1 MPNAITTIQKYLPLL
16 DQVYAVAS
24 CSAVLDTAS
33 ALVRETADAKTVLIA
48 ETSMSGLGDYS
59 RSDGFVAGDL
69 TLTWKPYTFTYD
81 RGRTFQIDAMDDME
95 TMGLAFGSL
104 ASEFI
109 RVKVTPEIDAI
120 RFAKYATAAIE
131 AGNTAS
137 VALTNK
143 TTVPAISTACTAMEE
158 KEVAMNNCVLFVT
171 PTVYGYVKDDTD
183 HFQRTLVPSENPNR
197 NFGSFDEMPVIKV
210 PQTRFYTAVDTL
222 SGKDAQAAGGYK
234 KASGGLDVNFMII
247 DRASVIQLIKHGK
260 IRVFDP
266 DTNQS
271 ADAYKVDYR
280 VYHDAWVLANKA
292 NGIYCHTKPN
302 G

>member
-1 MPNAITTIQKYLPLL
+1 MGNAITTITKYLPLL

-24 CSAVLDTAS
+24 VSAILDTPN

-48 ETSMSGLGDYS
+48 QTSMSGLGDYS
-59 RSDGFVAGDL
+59 RADGFVAGDL
-69 TLTWKPYTFTYD
+69 TLTWKPYTFEYD

-104 ASEFI
+104 AGEFV

-120 RFAKYATAAIE
+120 RFAKYATN
-131 AGNTAS
+131 AGTTVSAT
-137 VALTNK
+137 LTNK
-143 TTVPAISTACTAMEE
+143 TTVSAIATAEVDLEE
-158 KEVAMNNCVLFVT
+158 KEVSLANCVLFMT

-197 NFGSFDEMPVIKV
+197 NFGSFDEMPIAKV
-210 PQTRFYTAVDTL
+210 PQSRFYTAVNTL
-222 SGKDAQAAGGYK
+222 SGKEGEAAGGFA
-234 KASGGLDVNFMII
+234 KAEGAKDINFMII

-280 VYHDAWVLANKA
+280 IYHDAWVLDNKK
-292 NGIYCHTKPN
+292 NGIYCHTK
-302 G
+302 

>member
-1 MPNAITTIQKYLPLL
+1 MANAIATIQKYLPLL

-24 CSAVLDTAS
+24 CSAILDTPN

-59 RSDGFVAGDL
+59 RADGFVSGDL
-69 TLTWKPYTFTYD
+69 TLEWKPYTFEYD
-81 RGRTFQIDAMDDME
+81 RGRTFQIDAMDDAE

-109 RVKVTPEIDAI
+109 RIKVTPEIDAV
-120 RFAKYATAAIE
+120 RFAKYAANAGETVAA
-131 AGNTAS
+131 T
-137 VALTNK
+137 LTNK
-143 TTVPAISTACTAMEE
+143 TTVSAIATAEVAMEE
-158 KEVAMNNCVLFVT
+158 KEVALANCVLFVT

-197 NFGSFDEMPVIKV
+197 NFGSFDELPIVKV
-210 PQTRFYTAVDTL
+210 PQTRFYTAVTL
-222 SGKDAQAAGGYK
+222 NDGKTQAAGGYVK
-234 KASGGLDVNFMII
+234 GAEAKDINFMII

-280 VYHDAWVLANKA
+280 VYHDAWVLNNKK
-292 NGIYCHTKPN
+292 NGIYCHTK
-302 G
+302 

>member
-1 MPNAITTIQKYLPLL
+1 MANAITLIQKYLPLL
-16 DQVYAVAS
+16 DQVYAFAS
-24 CSAVLDTAS
+24 CSAILDTPN

-59 RSDGFVAGDL
+59 RADGFVSGDL
-69 TLTWKPYTFTYD
+69 TLEWKPYTFEHD
-81 RGRTFQIDAMDDME
+81 RGRTFQIDAMDDAE

-109 RVKVTPEIDAI
+109 RIKVTPEIDAV
-120 RFAKYATAAIE
+120 RFAKYATNAGTVVAAD
-131 AGNTAS
+131 
-137 VALTNK
+137 LTNK
-143 TTVPAISTACTAMEE
+143 TTVPAISAAEVAMEE
-158 KEVAMNNCVLFVT
+158 KEVSLANCILFIT
-171 PTVYGYVKDDTD
+171 PTGYGNVKDDTD

-197 NFGSFDEMPVIKV
+197 NFGSFDDMPIVKV
-210 PQTRFYTAVDTL
+210 PQKRFYTAITL
-222 SGKDAQAAGGYK
+222 HDGKTNAAGGYV
-234 KASGGLDVNFMII
+234 KAEGAKDINFMIV

-280 VYHDAWVLANKA
+280 VYHDAWVLNNKKD
-292 NGIYCHTKPN
+292 GIYCHTKA
-302 G
+302 

>member
-1 MPNAITTIQKYLPLL
+1 MGNAITTITKYLPLL

-24 CSAVLDTAS
+24 VSAILDTPN

-48 ETSMSGLGDYS
+48 QTSMSGLGDYS
-59 RSDGFVAGDL
+59 RADGFVSGDL
-69 TLTWKPYTFTYD
+69 TLTWKPYTFEYD

-104 ASEFI
+104 AGEFV

-120 RFAKYATAAIE
+120 RFAKYATNAGTKVE
-131 AGNTAS
+131 AT
-137 VALTNK
+137 LTNK
-143 TTVPAISTACTAMEE
+143 TAVSAIATAEVDMEE
-158 KEVAMNNCVLFVT
+158 KEVSLNNCVLFMT

-197 NFGSFDEMPVIKV
+197 NFGSFDEMPIAKV
-210 PQTRFYTAVDTL
+210 PQSRFYTAVTTL
-222 SGKDAQAAGGYK
+222 SGKDGEAAGGFA
-234 KASGGLDVNFMII
+234 KAEGAKDINFMII

-280 VYHDAWVLANKA
+280 IYHDAWVLDNKK
-292 NGIYCHTKPN
+292 NGIYCHTKA
-302 G
+302 

>member
-1 MPNAITTIQKYLPLL
+1 MANAITTITKYLPLL
-16 DQVYAVAS
+16 DQVYAYAS
-24 CSAVLDTAS
+24 VSSILDTPN

-48 ETSMSGLGDYS
+48 QTSMSGLGDYS
-59 RSDGFVAGDL
+59 RADGFVSGDL
-69 TLTWKPYTFTYD
+69 TLTWKPYTFEYD

-104 ASEFI
+104 AGEFVRI
-109 RVKVTPEIDAI
+109 KVTPEIDAI
-120 RFAKYATAAIE
+120 RFAKYATNAGTKVE
-131 AGNTAS
+131 AT
-137 VALTNK
+137 LTNK
-143 TTVPAISTACTAMEE
+143 TTVSAIATAEVGMEE
-158 KEVAMNNCVLFVT
+158 KEVTLANCVLFMT
-171 PTVYGYVKDDTD
+171 PTVYGYVKDDTE

-197 NFGSFDEMPVIKV
+197 NFGSFDEMPIAKV

-222 SGKDAQAAGGYK
+222 SGKDDQAAGGYA
-234 KASGGLDVNFMII
+234 KAEGAKDINFMII

-280 VYHDAWVLANKA
+280 IYHDAWVLDNKK
-292 NGIYCHTKPN
+292 NGIYCHTK
-302 G
+302 

>member
-1 MPNAITTIQKYLPLL
+1 MNAITTITKYLPML

-24 CSAVLDTAS
+24 VSAILDTPN

-48 ETSMSGLGDYS
+48 QTSMSGLGDYS
-59 RSDGFVAGDL
+59 RADGFVSGDL
-69 TLTWKPYTFTYD
+69 TLTWKPYTFEHD

-104 ASEFI
+104 AGEFI
-109 RVKVTPEIDAI
+109 RVKVTPEIDAV
-120 RFAKYATAAIE
+120 RFAKYATNAGTTVAAD
-131 AGNTAS
+131 
-137 VALTNK
+137 LTNK
-143 TTVPAISTACTAMEE
+143 TTVSAISAAEVTMED
-158 KEVAMNNCVLFVT
+158 KEVALNNCVLFVT
-171 PTVYGYVKDDTD
+171 PSVYGNIKDDTE

-197 NFGSFDEMPVIKV
+197 NFGSFDEMPIAKV
-210 PQTRFYTAVDTL
+210 PQGRFCTAVTTL
-222 SGKDAQAAGGYK
+222 SGKDEQAAGGYV
-234 KASGGLDVNFMII
+234 KADGAKDINFMII

-280 VYHDAWVLANKA
+280 IYHDAWVLENKK
-292 NGIYCHTKPN
+292 NGIYCHTKA
-302 G
+302 

>member
-1 MPNAITTIQKYLPLL
+1 MANAITTITKYLPLL

-24 CSAVLDTAS
+24 VSAILDTPN

-48 ETSMSGLGDYS
+48 QTSMSGLGDYS
-59 RSDGFVAGDL
+59 RADGFVAGDL
-69 TLTWKPYTFTYD
+69 TLTWKPYTFEYD

-104 ASEFI
+104 AGEFV

-120 RFAKYATAAIE
+120 RFAKYATNAGTKVE
-131 AGNTAS
+131 AT
-137 VALTNK
+137 LTNK
-143 TTVPAISTACTAMEE
+143 TAVSAIATAEVDMEE
-158 KEVAMNNCVLFVT
+158 KEVSLANCVLFMT
-171 PTVYGYVKDDTD
+171 PTVYGYVKDDTE

-197 NFGSFDEMPVIKV
+197 NFGSFDEMPIAKV
-210 PQTRFYTAVDTL
+210 PQSRFYTAVDTL
-222 SGKDAQAAGGYK
+222 SGKEGEAAGGFV
-234 KASGGLDVNFMII
+234 KAEGAKDINFMII

-280 VYHDAWVLANKA
+280 IYHDAWVLDNKK
-292 NGIYCHTKPN
+292 NGIYCHTK
-302 G
+302 

>member
-1 MPNAITTIQKYLPLL
+1 MANAITTITKYLPLL

-24 CSAVLDTAS
+24 VSSILDTPN

-48 ETSMSGLGDYS
+48 QTSMSGLGDYS
-59 RSDGFVAGDL
+59 RADGFVSGDL
-69 TLTWKPYTFTYD
+69 TLTWKPYTFEYD

-104 ASEFI
+104 AGEFV

-120 RFAKYATAAIE
+120 RFAKYATNAGTKVE
-131 AGNTAS
+131 AT
-137 VALTNK
+137 LTNK
-143 TTVPAISTACTAMEE
+143 TTVSAIATAEVDLEE
-158 KEVAMNNCVLFVT
+158 KEVSLANCVLFMT
-171 PTVYGYVKDDTD
+171 PTVYGYVKDDTE

-197 NFGSFDEMPVIKV
+197 NFGSFDEMPIAKV
-210 PQTRFYTAVDTL
+210 PQSRFYTAVDTL
-222 SGKDAQAAGGYK
+222 SGKDGEAAGGFV
-234 KASGGLDVNFMII
+234 KAEGAKDINFMII

-280 VYHDAWVLANKA
+280 IYHDAWVLDNKK
-292 NGIYCHTKPN
+292 NGIYCHTK
-302 G
+302 

>member
-1 MPNAITTIQKYLPLL
+1 MANAITTITKYLPLL
-16 DQVYAVAS
+16 DQVYAYAS
-24 CSAVLDTAS
+24 VSSILDTPN

-48 ETSMSGLGDYS
+48 QTSMSGLGDYS
-59 RSDGFVAGDL
+59 RADGFVSGDL
-69 TLTWKPYTFTYD
+69 TLTWKPYTFEYD

-104 ASEFI
+104 AGEFV

-120 RFAKYATAAIE
+120 RFAKYATN
-131 AGNTAS
+131 AGTTVSA
-137 VALTNK
+137 VLTNK
-143 TTVPAISTACTAMEE
+143 TTVSAIATAEVDMEE
-158 KEVAMNNCVLFVT
+158 KEVTLANCVLFMT
-171 PTVYGYVKDDTD
+171 PTVYGYVKDDTE

-197 NFGSFDEMPVIKV
+197 NFGAFDDMPIAKV
-210 PQTRFYTAVDTL
+210 PQSRFYTAVTTL
-222 SGKDAQAAGGYK
+222 SGKDAEAAGGFV
-234 KASGGLDVNFMII
+234 KAEGAKDINFMII

-280 VYHDAWVLANKA
+280 IYHDAWVLDNKK
-292 NGIYCHTKPN
+292 NGIYCHTK
-302 G
+302 

>member
-1 MPNAITTIQKYLPLL
+1 MANAITTITKYLPLL

-24 CSAVLDTAS
+24 VSSILDTPN

-48 ETSMSGLGDYS
+48 QTNMSGLGDYS
-59 RSDGFVAGDL
+59 RADGFVSGDL
-69 TLTWKPYTFTYD
+69 TLEWKPYTFEYD

-104 ASEFI
+104 AGEFV

-120 RFAKYATAAIE
+120 RFAKYATNAGTKVE
-131 AGNTAS
+131 AT
-137 VALTNK
+137 LTNK
-143 TTVPAISTACTAMEE
+143 TTVSAIATAEVDLEE
-158 KEVAMNNCVLFVT
+158 KEVTLANCVLFMT
-171 PTVYGYVKDDTD
+171 PTVYGYVKDDTE

-197 NFGSFDEMPVIKV
+197 NFGSFDEMPIAKV
-210 PQTRFYTAVDTL
+210 PQTRFYTAVNTL
-222 SGKDAQAAGGYK
+222 SGKDGEAAGGYA
-234 KASGGLDVNFMII
+234 KAEGAKDINFMII

-280 VYHDAWVLANKA
+280 IYHDAWVLDNKK
-292 NGIYCHTKPN
+292 NGIYCHTK
-302 G
+302 

>member
-1 MPNAITTIQKYLPLL
+1 MANAITTITKYLPLL

-24 CSAVLDTAS
+24 VSAILDTPN

-48 ETSMSGLGDYS
+48 QTSMSGLGDYS
-59 RSDGFVAGDL
+59 RADGFVSGDL
-69 TLTWKPYTFTYD
+69 TLTWKPYTFEYD

-104 ASEFI
+104 AGEFV

-120 RFAKYATAAIE
+120 RFAKYATNAGTKVEAI
-131 AGNTAS
+131 
-137 VALTNK
+137 LTNK
-143 TTVPAISTACTAMEE
+143 TAVSAIATAEVDMEE
-158 KEVAMNNCVLFVT
+158 KEVALNNCVLFMT
-171 PTVYGYVKDDTD
+171 PTVYGYVKDDTE

-197 NFGSFDEMPVIKV
+197 NFGSFDEMPIAKV
-210 PQTRFYTAVDTL
+210 PQSRFYTAVDTL
-222 SGKDAQAAGGYK
+222 SGKDGEAAGGFV
-234 KASGGLDVNFMII
+234 KAEGAKDINFMII

-280 VYHDAWVLANKA
+280 IYHDAWVLDNKK
-292 NGIYCHTKPN
+292 NGIYCHTK
-302 G
+302 

>member
-1 MPNAITTIQKYLPLL
+1 MNAIQTITKYLPLL

-24 CSAVLDTAS
+24 VSAILDTPN

-48 ETSMSGLGDYS
+48 QTSMSGLGDYS
-59 RSDGFVAGDL
+59 RADGFVSGDL
-69 TLTWKPYTFTYD
+69 TLTWKPYTFEYD

-104 ASEFI
+104 AGEFV

-120 RFAKYATAAIE
+120 RFAKYATNAGTTVAA
-131 AGNTAS
+131 T
-137 VALTNK
+137 LTNK
-143 TTVPAISTACTAMEE
+143 TAVSAIATAEVDMEE
-158 KEVAMNNCVLFVT
+158 KEVALNNCVLFMT

-197 NFGSFDEMPVIKV
+197 NFGSFDEMPIAKV
-210 PQTRFYTAVDTL
+210 PQSRFYTAVDTL
-222 SGKDAQAAGGYK
+222 SGKDEQAAGGFA
-234 KASGGLDVNFMII
+234 KAEGAKDINFMII

-280 VYHDAWVLANKA
+280 IYHDAWVLDNRK
-292 NGIYCHTKPN
+292 NGIYCHTK
-302 G
+302 

>member
-1 MPNAITTIQKYLPLL
+1 MANAITTITKYLPLL

-24 CSAVLDTAS
+24 VSAILDTPN

-48 ETSMSGLGDYS
+48 QTSMSGLGDYS
-59 RSDGFVAGDL
+59 RADGFVSGDL
-69 TLTWKPYTFTYD
+69 TLTWKPYTFEYD

-104 ASEFI
+104 AGEFV

-120 RFAKYATAAIE
+120 RFAKYATNAGTKVE
-131 AGNTAS
+131 AT
-137 VALTNK
+137 LTNK
-143 TTVPAISTACTAMEE
+143 TAVSAIATAEVDMEE
-158 KEVAMNNCVLFVT
+158 KEVSLANCVLFMT
-171 PTVYGYVKDDTD
+171 PTVYGYVKDDTE

-197 NFGSFDEMPVIKV
+197 NFGSFDEMPIAKV
-210 PQTRFYTAVDTL
+210 PQSRFYTAVDTL
-222 SGKDAQAAGGYK
+222 SGKEEQAAGGFA
-234 KASGGLDVNFMII
+234 KAEGAKEINFMII

-280 VYHDAWVLANKA
+280 IYHDAWVLDNKK
-292 NGIYCHTKPN
+292 NGIYCHTK
-302 G
+302 

>member
-1 MPNAITTIQKYLPLL
+1 MANAITTIQKYLPLL

-24 CSAVLDTAS
+24 CSAVLDTPN

-48 ETSMSGLGDYS
+48 ETSMSGLGNYS
-59 RSDGFVAGDL
+59 RAEGFVSGDL
-69 TLTWKPYTFTYD
+69 TLTWKPYTFEYD
-81 RGRTFQIDAMDDME
+81 RGRTFQIDAMDDAE

-109 RVKVTPEIDAI
+109 RIKVTPEIDAV
-120 RFAKYATAAIE
+120 RFAKYAANAGTTVAAD
-131 AGNTAS
+131 
-137 VALTNK
+137 LTNK
-143 TTVPAISTACTAMEE
+143 TTVSALAAAEVVMEE
-158 KEVAMNNCVLFVT
+158 KEVSLANCVLFMT
-171 PTVYGYVKDDTD
+171 PTVYGNVKDDTD

-197 NFGSFDEMPVIKV
+197 NFGSFDEMPIVKV
-210 PQTRFYTAVDTL
+210 PQTRFYTAVTL
-222 SGKDAQAAGGYK
+222 NDGKTQAAGGYVK
-234 KASGGLDVNFMII
+234 GADAKDINFMIV

-280 VYHDAWVLANKA
+280 VYHDAWVLNQKK
-292 NGIYCHTKPN
+292 NGIYCHTKA
-302 G
+302 

>member
-1 MPNAITTIQKYLPLL
+1 MANAITTITKYLPLL

-24 CSAVLDTAS
+24 VSAILDTPN

-48 ETSMSGLGDYS
+48 QTSMSGLGDYS
-59 RSDGFVAGDL
+59 RADGFVSGDL
-69 TLTWKPYTFTYD
+69 TLTWKPYTFEYD

-104 ASEFI
+104 AGEFV

-120 RFAKYATAAIE
+120 RFAKYATNAGTKVE
-131 AGNTAS
+131 AT
-137 VALTNK
+137 LTNK
-143 TTVPAISTACTAMEE
+143 TAVSAIATAEVDMEE
-158 KEVAMNNCVLFVT
+158 KEVSLANCVLFMT
-171 PTVYGYVKDDTD
+171 PTVYGYVKDDTE

-197 NFGSFDEMPVIKV
+197 NFGSFDEMPIAKV
-210 PQTRFYTAVDTL
+210 PQSRFYTAVDTL
-222 SGKDAQAAGGYK
+222 SGKDAEAAGGFA
-234 KASGGLDVNFMII
+234 KAEGAKDINFMIV

-280 VYHDAWVLANKA
+280 IYHDAWVLDNKK
-292 NGIYCHTKPN
+292 NGIYCHTKA
-302 G
+302 

>member
-1 MPNAITTIQKYLPLL
+1 MSNAITTITKYIPLL

-24 CSAVLDTAS
+24 CSAILDTPN

-48 ETSMSGLGDYS
+48 QTSMSGLGDYS
-59 RSDGFVAGDL
+59 RADGFQSGDL
-69 TLTWKPYTFTYD
+69 ALTWKSYTFEHD
-81 RGRTFQIDAMDDME
+81 RGRSFHIDAMDDVE

-104 ASEFI
+104 ASEFV
-109 RVKVTPEIDAI
+109 RTKVTPEVDAV
-120 RFAKYATAAIE
+120 RFAKYATNAGTTVAA
-131 AGNTAS
+131 T
-137 VALTNK
+137 LTNK
-143 TTVPAISTACTAMEE
+143 TAVSAIATAEVDMEE
-158 KEVAMNNCVLFVT
+158 KEVAIENCVLFMT

-197 NFGSFDEMPVIKV
+197 NFGAFDGMPIAKV
-210 PQTRFYTAVDTL
+210 PQTRFYTAVTL
-222 SGKDAQAAGGYK
+222 GDGFAKAEGAKDI
-234 KASGGLDVNFMII
+234 NFMII

-280 VYHDAWVLANKA
+280 IYHDAWVLDNKK
-292 NGIYCHTKPN
+292 NGIYCHTK
-302 G
+302 

>member
-1 MPNAITTIQKYLPLL
+1 MANVINLITKYIPLL
-16 DQVYAVAS
+16 DQVYAFAS
-24 CSAVLDTAS
+24 CSAILDTPN

-59 RSDGFVAGDL
+59 RADGFVAGDL
-69 TLTWKPYTFTYD
+69 TLQWKPYTFEYD
-81 RGRTFQIDAMDDME
+81 RGRTFQIDAMDDAE

-104 ASEFI
+104 ASEFM
-109 RVKVTPEIDAI
+109 RVKVTPEVDAI
-120 RFAKYATAAIE
+120 RFAKYATNAGTSAE
-131 AGNTAS
+131 AT
-137 VALTNK
+137 LTNK
-143 TTVPAISTACTAMEE
+143 TTIPAISTAEVAMEE
-158 KEVAMNNCVLFVT
+158 KEVSLANCVIFMT

-197 NFGSFDEMPVIKV
+197 NFGSFDEMPIAKV
-210 PQTRFYTAVDTL
+210 PQTRFYTAVKL
-222 SGKDAQAAGGYK
+222 NNGKGDEAVGGYA
-234 KASGGLDVNFMII
+234 KASGAKDINFMII

-280 VYHDAWVLANKA
+280 LYHDAWVLSNKK
-292 NGIYCHTKPN
+292 NGIYCHTKPSA
-302 G
+302 

>member
-1 MPNAITTIQKYLPLL
+1 MANAITTIQKYLPLL

-24 CSAVLDTAS
+24 CSAILDTPN

-59 RSDGFVAGDL
+59 RADGFVSGDL
-69 TLTWKPYTFTYD
+69 TLEWKPYTFEYD
-81 RGRTFQIDAMDDME
+81 RGRTFQIDAMDDAE

-109 RVKVTPEIDAI
+109 RIKVTPEIDAV
-120 RFAKYATAAIE
+120 RFAKYAANAGTTVAA
-131 AGNTAS
+131 
-137 VALTNK
+137 ALTNE
-143 TTVPAISTACTAMEE
+143 TTVPAISTAEVALEE
-158 KEVAMNNCVLFVT
+158 KEVTLANCVLFMT

-197 NFGSFDEMPVIKV
+197 NFGSFDEMPIVKV
-210 PQTRFYTAVDTL
+210 PQTRFYTAVTL
-222 SGKDAQAAGGYK
+222 NDGKTEATGGYAK
-234 KASGGLDVNFMII
+234 GSAAKDINFMIV
-247 DRASVIQLIKHGK
+247 DRAAVIQLIKHGK

-280 VYHDAWVLANKA
+280 VYHDAWVLNNKK
-292 NGIYCHTKPN
+292 NGIYCHTKA
-302 G
+302 

>member
-1 MPNAITTIQKYLPLL
+1 MANAITTITKYLPLL
-16 DQVYAVAS
+16 DQVYAFAS
-24 CSAVLDTAS
+24 CSAILDTPN

-59 RSDGFVAGDL
+59 RSDGFVSGDL
-69 TLTWKPYTFTYD
+69 TLTWKPYTFEHD
-81 RGRTFQIDAMDDME
+81 RGRTFQIDAMDDAE

-104 ASEFI
+104 ASEFL
-109 RVKVTPEIDAI
+109 RVKVTPEIDAV
-120 RFAKYATAAIE
+120 RFAKYATNAGTTVAA
-131 AGNTAS
+131 T
-137 VALTNK
+137 LTNK
-143 TTVPAISTACTAMEE
+143 TAIPAISTAEVVMEE
-158 KEVAMNNCVLFVT
+158 KEVALANCVLFMT

-197 NFGSFDEMPVIKV
+197 NFGSFDEMPIAKV
-210 PQTRFYTAVDTL
+210 PQTRFYTAVTL
-222 SGKDAQAAGGYK
+222 YDGKTNAAGGYV
-234 KASGGLDVNFMII
+234 KAEGAKDINFMIV

-280 VYHDAWVLANKA
+280 LYHDAWVLNNKKS
-292 NGIYCHTKPN
+292 GIYCHTKE
-302 G
+302 

>member
-1 MPNAITTIQKYLPLL
+1 MANAITTITKYLPLL

-24 CSAVLDTAS
+24 VSAILDTPN

-48 ETSMSGLGDYS
+48 QTSMSGLGDYS
-59 RSDGFVAGDL
+59 RADGFVSGDL
-69 TLTWKPYTFTYD
+69 TLTWKPYTFEYD

-104 ASEFI
+104 AGEFV
-109 RVKVTPEIDAI
+109 RVMVTPEIDAI
-120 RFAKYATAAIE
+120 RFAKYATN
-131 AGNTAS
+131 AGTVVNAD
-137 VALTNK
+137 LTNK
-143 TTVPAISTACTAMEE
+143 TTIPAISAAEVVMED
-158 KEVAMNNCVLFVT
+158 KEVNLANCVLFVT
-171 PTVYGYVKDDTD
+171 PTIYSNVKDDTE

-197 NFGSFDEMPVIKV
+197 NFGEFDGMPVAKV
-210 PQTRFYTAVDTL
+210 PQRRFYTAVKTL
-222 SGKDAQAAGGYK
+222 SGKDAEAAGGYE
-234 KASGGLDVNFMII
+234 KAEGAKEINFMIV

-280 VYHDAWVLANKA
+280 IYHDAWVLDNKK
-292 NGIYCHTKPN
+292 NGIYCHTKA
-302 G
+302 

>member
-1 MPNAITTIQKYLPLL
+1 MANAITTITKYLPLL

-24 CSAVLDTAS
+24 VSAILDTPN

-48 ETSMSGLGDYS
+48 QTSMSGLGDYS
-59 RSDGFVAGDL
+59 RADGFVSGDL
-69 TLTWKPYTFTYD
+69 TLTWKPYTFEYD

-104 ASEFI
+104 AGEFV

-120 RFAKYATAAIE
+120 RFAKYATNAGTKVE
-131 AGNTAS
+131 AT
-137 VALTNK
+137 LTNK
-143 TTVPAISTACTAMEE
+143 TAVSAIATAEVEMEE
-158 KEVAMNNCVLFVT
+158 KEVVLANCVLFMT
-171 PTVYGYVKDDTD
+171 PTVYGYVKDDTE

-197 NFGSFDEMPVIKV
+197 NFGSFDEMPIAKV
-210 PQTRFYTAVDTL
+210 PQSRFYTAVTTL
-222 SGKDAQAAGGYK
+222 SGKDEQATGGFA
-234 KASGGLDVNFMII
+234 KAEGAKDINFMII

-280 VYHDAWVLANKA
+280 VYHDAWVLENKK
-292 NGIYCHTKPN
+292 NGIYCHTK
-302 G
+302 

>member
-1 MPNAITTIQKYLPLL
+1 MANAITTIQKYIPLL

-24 CSAVLDTAS
+24 CSSILDTSS

-48 ETSMSGLGDYS
+48 QTSMSGLGDYS
-59 RSDGFVAGDL
+59 RADGFASGDL
-69 TLTWKPYTFTYD
+69 TLEWKSYTFEHD
-81 RGRTFQIDAMDDME
+81 RGRSFHIDAMDDAE

-109 RVKVTPEIDAI
+109 RTKVTPEIDAV
-120 RFAKYATAAIE
+120 RFAKYATNAGETVAA
-131 AGNTAS
+131 T
-137 VALTNK
+137 LTNK
-143 TTVPAISTACTAMEE
+143 TTVSAIATAEVAMEE
-158 KEVAMNNCVLFVT
+158 KEVSLENCVLFTT

-197 NFGSFDEMPVIKV
+197 NFGSFDGMPIVKV
-210 PQTRFYTAVDTL
+210 PQTRFYTAVTL
-222 SGKDAQAAGGYK
+222 ADGYAKAADAKDI
-234 KASGGLDVNFMII
+234 NFMIV

-280 VYHDAWVLANKA
+280 VYHDAWVLNNKK
-292 NGIYCHTKPN
+292 NGIYCHTK
-302 G
+302 